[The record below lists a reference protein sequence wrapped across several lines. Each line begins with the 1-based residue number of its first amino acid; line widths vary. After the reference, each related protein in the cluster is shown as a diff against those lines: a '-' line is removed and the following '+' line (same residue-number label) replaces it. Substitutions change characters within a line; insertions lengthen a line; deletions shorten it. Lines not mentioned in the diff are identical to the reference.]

1 MFYNRPEGQVG
12 DVADTTV
19 QAAEAAVQQQTEK
32 QKSYSEEEF
41 KKLIGERDKAK
52 ERLRLIDEAAKKA
65 AEEKQI
71 SEGKAQELLA
81 EKQKRLDEL
90 EAKAKLY
97 EDQERTL
104 RESLLGKLNDEAD
117 KLVAPHLSV
126 AELTKLV
133 ELRSQNKGEPFA
145 GKGQGKPGKLDV
157 NSLGKN
163 YGEIEAEL
171 RRRGLAG

>member
-1 MFYNRPEGQVG
+1 MG

-19 QAAEAAVQQQTEK
+19 QAAEAEAQKQAEK
-32 QKSYSEEEF
+32 SKTYSEEEF
-41 KKLIGERDKAK
+41 KRLIGERDKAK

-65 AEEKQI
+65 SEEKQI
-71 SEGKAQELLA
+71 QEGKAQELLA

-97 EDQERTL
+97 EEQQGKL
-104 RESLLGKLNDEAD
+104 RESLLGKLTDEAD
-117 KLVAPHLSV
+117 KIAGEAIVDLDKLSRY
-126 AELTKLV
+126 V

-157 NSLGKN
+157 SSLGKN